1 MEASNSLLLQLL
13 AITYADSVRFDQ
25 QIFPLQ
31 MSNSLTVSDNETGL
45 GVFLLDYNVVIE
57 VCTRMWG
64 EDSSEE
70 CEEEPKSLSTG
81 VLMRRCRLTL

>member
-1 MEASNSLLLQLL
+1 MEACDSLLLQLL
-13 AITYADSVRFDQ
+13 AITYADSVIFDQ

-31 MSNSLTVSDNETGL
+31 TSNSLTVSDSETGL
-45 GVFLLDYNVVIE
+45 GVFLLQYNLIIE

-70 CEEEPKSLSTG
+70 CKQERKYLSTG
-81 VLMRRCRLTL
+81 VLMCRCRTL

>member
-1 MEASNSLLLQLL
+1 MEASHSLLLQLL

-57 VCTRMWG
+57 VCTRRWG
-64 EDSSEE
+64 ADSSEE

>member
-45 GVFLLDYNVVIE
+45 GVFLLDYNVVIK
-57 VCTRMWG
+57 VCTPMSG